1 MDFEQALREFR
12 ADFARQLPARLA
24 EARERLQACIEAPA
38 DDARLRE
45 LHRVLHKLA
54 GSAGTFGMAALG
66 EQARVIEE
74 SLDDLLA
81 RSGRTAADLAAL
93 APAIEALAPTAGEP

>member
-24 EARERLQACIEAPA
+24 EARERLQACIEVPA

-66 EQARVIEE
+66 EQARTIEE
-74 SLDDLLA
+74 SLDELLA
-81 RSGRTAADLAAL
+81 RSGRTVVDLAAL
-93 APAIEALAPTAGEP
+93 TPAIDALAPPMGEP

>member
-12 ADFARQLPARLA
+12 ADFARQLPARLD
-24 EARERLQACIEAPA
+24 EARQRLRACIEAPA
-38 DDARLRE
+38 DDGRLRE

-66 EQARVIEE
+66 EQARVIEA

-81 RSGRTAADLAAL
+81 RPDRTAADLQAL
-93 APAIEALAPTAGEP
+93 APAIQALALTNTDL